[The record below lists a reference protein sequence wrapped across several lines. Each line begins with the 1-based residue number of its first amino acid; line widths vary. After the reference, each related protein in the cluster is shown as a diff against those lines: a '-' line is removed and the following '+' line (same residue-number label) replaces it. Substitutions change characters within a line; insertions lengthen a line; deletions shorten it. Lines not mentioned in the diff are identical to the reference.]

1 MPPGHPGKVGA
12 GAVIADKVAHAA
24 GPGVYFAG
32 GNSSISRAEEMW
44 VWDREASGTTPG
56 VSGLSDWKR

>member
-1 MPPGHPGKVGA
+1 MRPAPGCILQVET
-12 GAVIADKVAHAA
+12 AA
-24 GPGVYFAG
+24 FP
-32 GNSSISRAEEMW
+32 AEEMW